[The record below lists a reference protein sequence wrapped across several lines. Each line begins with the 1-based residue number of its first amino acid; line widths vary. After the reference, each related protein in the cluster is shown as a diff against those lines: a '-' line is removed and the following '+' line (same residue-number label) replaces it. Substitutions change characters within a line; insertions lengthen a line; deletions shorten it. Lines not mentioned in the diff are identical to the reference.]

1 MSYLLDTNVVSELR
15 KGPRCNRG
23 VAEWIGG
30 LEDGELFLSVLVAG
44 EIRSGIERIRRRDG
58 PGAAVLEEW
67 LSALL
72 ASHED
77 RILPV
82 DRRVAGEW
90 GKLAARR
97 SLSVVD
103 GLLAAT
109 ALSHGLTL
117 VTRNTRDVA
126 GTGAAVLNPFS

>member
-1 MSYLLDTNVVSELR
+1 
-15 KGPRCNRG
+15 
-23 VAEWIGG
+23 
-30 LEDGELFLSVLVAG
+30 VLVAG

-82 DRRVAGEW
+82 DRRVAEEW

-97 SLSVVD
+97 FLSVVD

-109 ALSHGLTL
+109 PLSHGLTL